1 MATLSAPPRTS
12 FTPPRGVP
20 GFPRREAEREGDVSC
35 VEGTRVF
42 SVEEVFDR
50 MDRKFVG
57 FYGEYGRKIVN
68 ARRAE
73 WNRDGVVNLDPL

>member
-1 MATLSAPPRTS
+1 MATLLAPQRTS
-12 FTPPRGVP
+12 FTTPGFEP
-20 GFPRREAEREGDVSC
+20 GFPRREAEREGGVSC
-35 VEGTRVF
+35 VEGTRAF

-50 MDRKFVG
+50 IDRKFVG

-73 WNRDGVVNLDPL
+73 WSGDGVVNLEPL